1 MTESSELI
9 FALTLD
15 GQGGATPIGALVN
28 APVGAEQ
35 DLESAHSWLHLDYSM
50 PASRPRLQ
58 SLGLPAHV
66 VNTLT
71 RHESRPHTL
80 PADGGLLVV
89 LRGINRNAGA
99 DPEDM
104 VSLRVW
110 LETDRII
117 SVRQRPVKASQT
129 IHEDL
134 QAGHGPQSAPG
145 VLIELIQGLMDGV
158 AVFVDAK
165 EAQMQRFEDQVETAS
180 PGNLRS
186 EISELRRQVA
196 AVRRY
201 LAPEREALESL
212 IRLAPALFD
221 EGQVYALREQADR
234 ITRYVEDLDLV
245 REQAL
250 VTQEELMNRIAQE
263 QNTRTYLLTVI
274 AAVFLPLTFL
284 SGVFGMNTG
293 GLPGID
299 HPMAFWWVSG
309 AMVLLGIAVT
319 VWLRLKK
326 WF

>member
-1 MTESSELI
+1 MAEASELI
-9 FALTLD
+9 FELALD
-15 GQGGATPIGALVN
+15 GQGGIALPTSENRDEDRAT
-28 APVGAEQ
+28 
-35 DLESAHSWLHLDYSM
+35 WLHLDYSQ
-50 PASRPRLQ
+50 PASRERLQ

-71 RHESRPHTL
+71 RLESRPQTI
-80 PADGGLLVV
+80 PAGAGLMVI

-110 LETDRII
+110 LEADRIV
-117 SVRQRPVKASQT
+117 SVRQRPVKAAQSV
-129 IHEDL
+129 HDDL
-134 QAGHGPQSAPG
+134 EAAHGPRTAPG
-145 VLIELIQGLMDGV
+145 VLIELIQRLMDGV
-158 AVFVDAK
+158 AQFVDAK
-165 EAQMQRFEDQVETAS
+165 EEQMQGFEDQVETAS
-180 PGNLRS
+180 PGELRGQ
-186 EISELRRQVA
+186 ISQLRRQVA

-201 LAPEREALESL
+201 LAPERDALDSL
-212 IRLAPALFD
+212 IRLANPLFD

-263 QNTRTYLLTVI
+263 QNTRTYLLTVV

-284 SGVFGMNTG
+284 SGVFGMNTA
-293 GLPGID
+293 GLPGLD
-299 HPMAFWWVSG
+299 DPMAFWWVSG
-309 AMVLLGIAVT
+309 AMVLMGLAVT